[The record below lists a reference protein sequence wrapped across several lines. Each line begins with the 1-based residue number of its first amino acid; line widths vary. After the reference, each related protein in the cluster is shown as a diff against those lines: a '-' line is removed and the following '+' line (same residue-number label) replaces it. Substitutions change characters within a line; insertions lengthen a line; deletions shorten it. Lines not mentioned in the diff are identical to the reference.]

1 MNTLAVTG
9 VHPAF
14 DRLSDVPL
22 AVLWTMAPT
31 GEVVEISDSVEE
43 LRGIAPDHARTQSPD
58 QIHPPES
65 LRASLA
71 YFERF
76 SRDLIEGRTPPVFEG
91 QLEYF
96 CADGSVVLCDVVAVP
111 IMADDGSLVELRG
124 VSAPVPH
131 L

>member
-43 LRGIAPDHARTQSPD
+43 LRGIAPDHARTQSPG